1 MTPMDRD
8 LELDLIARLKRRD
21 GDAFDEIYREYHAR
35 LFNFLARLLRRRDVA
50 EDLVE
55 EMWLRVVANLPRLR
69 DDTRLAPW
77 LFTIARN
84 LYASY
89 CRSRALDY
97 DAAAGLHLWPVHPP
111 DPSPY
116 EAAAA
121 GELQQRVE
129 VALATLPG
137 LYREALLLV
146 ALEGMTPS
154 EAAGVCGVTAET
166 MRQRLSR
173 GRALLGRRLEASTA
187 DPVAALREALP

>member
-1 MTPMDRD
+1 MDRER
-8 LELDLIARLKRRD
+8 ELALVAGLKRAD
-21 GDAFDEIYREYHAR
+21 ADAFDEVYAAFNGR
-35 LFNFLARLLRRRDVA
+35 LFNFLARLARNRDVA

-55 EMWLRVVANLPRLR
+55 ETWLRVVANAPRLR

-89 CRSRALDY
+89 CRSRLLDY
-97 DAAAGLHLWPVHPP
+97 DALAGGHMWPVHPP

-121 GELQQRVE
+121 TELQRRVE

-137 LYREALLLV
+137 TYREALLLV
-146 ALEGMTPS
+146 ALEGLTPS
-154 EAAGVCGVTAET
+154 EAAAVCGVTPET

-173 GRALLGRRLEASTA
+173 GRAMLAKRLDASEPPA
-187 DPVAALREALP
+187 LAVLREVLP

>member
-1 MTPMDRD
+1 MTLVDRE
-8 LELDLIARLKRRD
+8 LELRLVARLQAGD
-21 GDAFDEIYREYHAR
+21 GDAFDQVYAAFHGR
-35 LFNFLARLLRRRDVA
+35 LFNFLARLTRRRDVA

-55 EMWLRVVANLPRLR
+55 ETWLRVVASAPRLR

-89 CRSRALDY
+89 CRSRMLDY
-97 DAAAGLHLWPVHPP
+97 DVTAGVSLWPVRPAE
-111 DPSPY
+111 PSPF

-121 GELQQRVE
+121 TELQQRVE

-137 LYREALLLV
+137 TYREALLLV
-146 ALEGMTPS
+146 AQEGLTPA
-154 EAAGVCGVTAET
+154 EAAGVCDVSPEA

-173 GRALLGRRLEASTA
+173 ARAMLARRLDNPAVPSSVILKEVM
-187 DPVAALREALP
+187 P